1 MGPGSTDGTPGVS
14 RTPVAAGG
22 RGAGGC
28 IVRGRPTSPRS
39 GGAHTAF
46 HNDAVTRWWCRVRWS
61 ASFRAVER
69 DPAVTPRAYTY
80 ASRVLAV
87 VCAVA
92 VGLGVVFI
100 TTRGAAPL
108 VPPAD
113 VSAAPPPGRPPP
125 PRAPR
130 PAGPRPPPPPTG
142 GPRPPRRPPSRR
154 RPPPPSSAWR

>member
-1 MGPGSTDGTPGVS
+1 MEPGSTDGTPGVS

-22 RGAGGC
+22 RGAGGG
-28 IVRGRPTSPRS
+28 IVRGRPTSPRR
-39 GGAHTAF
+39 GGAPTVF
-46 HNDAVTRWWCRVRWS
+46 YNDAGTRGWCLVRWS

-69 DPAVTPRAYTY
+69 DPAVTPRGYTY

-87 VCAVA
+87 VCVIA

-113 VSAAPPPGRPPP
+113 AAPAPPPPGGPPRPPRRR
-125 PRAPR
+125 PRR
-130 PAGPRPPPPPTG
+130 RRPPPPPTG
-142 GPRPPRRPPSRR
+142 GPRPPRPPRSRL
-154 RPPPPSSAWR
+154 RPPPPSSA